1 MLISVILKTIL
12 CFSFEIKFLDVKYKF
27 RALFYGDK
35 NFYKLLLYFPKK
47 RKKKIYYKP
56 ARKIKVFSSYLNTY
70 KLTYKK
76 YKPKIYKI
84 DTLIEGLKFHP
95 NMISVTIYQPIFYW
109 KNRKRHIKSLILEYN
124 FPAIIWLERRT
135 YAGKFGR
142 YKVYRTYLYKWDFI
156 VYYYLKGKEPLSM
169 YIIQDKKRNRMYL
182 IDVQNNI
189 CWNLRY
195 IYPVRCNIETY

>member
-1 MLISVILKTIL
+1 MNQVEENKVRVIGNFANKVSNKLIK
-12 CFSFEIKFLDVKYKF
+12 
-27 RALFYGDK
+27 
-35 NFYKLLLYFPKK
+35 
-47 RKKKIYYKP
+47 
-56 ARKIKVFSSYLNTY
+56 
-70 KLTYKK
+70 
-76 YKPKIYKI
+76 
-84 DTLIEGLKFHP
+84 
-95 NMISVTIYQPIFYW
+95 
-109 KNRKRHIKSLILEYN
+109 KRHIKSLILEYN

>member
-95 NMISVTIYQPIFYW
+95 NMISVTIY
-109 KNRKRHIKSLILEYN
+109 
-124 FPAIIWLERRT
+124 
-135 YAGKFGR
+135 
-142 YKVYRTYLYKWDFI
+142 
-156 VYYYLKGKEPLSM
+156 
-169 YIIQDKKRNRMYL
+169 
-182 IDVQNNI
+182 
-189 CWNLRY
+189 
-195 IYPVRCNIETY
+195 